1 MILQFLPELRII
13 AMSNIQKFRET
24 IKRYYR
30 VDRRKIAFLRFIVE
44 AYDGL
49 AIVKTLDAE
58 SGLVEFQIAPGCER
72 DVETILQDLQQ
83 DILMEKTDI

>member
-1 MILQFLPELRII
+1 MVLQFLPGLRII
-13 AMSNIQKFRET
+13 AMLNSQMLKET
-24 IKRYYR
+24 VKRHYR
-30 VDRRKIAFLRFIVE
+30 VDRRKIAFIRFIIE

-72 DVETILQDLQQ
+72 DVESILQDLQQ
-83 DILMEKTDI
+83 DILMEKADL

>member
-1 MILQFLPELRII
+1 MLNSQML
-13 AMSNIQKFRET
+13 KET
-24 IKRYYR
+24 VKRHYR
-30 VDRRKIAFLRFIVE
+30 VDRRKIAFIRFIIE

-72 DVETILQDLQQ
+72 DVESILQDLQQ
-83 DILMEKTDI
+83 DILMEKADL